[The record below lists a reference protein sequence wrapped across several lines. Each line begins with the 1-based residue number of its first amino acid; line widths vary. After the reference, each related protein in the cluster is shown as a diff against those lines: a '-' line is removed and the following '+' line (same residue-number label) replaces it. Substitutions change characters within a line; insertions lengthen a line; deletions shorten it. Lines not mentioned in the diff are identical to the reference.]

1 MSKPSHTDP
10 REMVETAFLAS
21 TTAMLFLINY
31 YFPLGPLLRML
42 FPLPTA
48 LAYLRWNGRAAWM
61 SMVVT
66 ALLLAILMGPTR
78 SIQYMI
84 PHGLVGVT
92 LGYLW
97 KRDFPW
103 SGSLSI
109 ATMIGS
115 LGSAFQFAF
124 ISILLGENVWN
135 YSIVQITGLL
145 NWLMQLFGSLEQP
158 DFATIQ
164 VFAIAAIIFSN
175 FAYQLLVHLVAWIVL
190 DRLGNPIPTP
200 PKWIE
205 SLLA

>member
-1 MSKPSHTDP
+1 MTKSPHTDP

-31 YFPLGPLLRML
+31 YFPIGPLLRML

-61 SMVVT
+61 SMIVT

-84 PHGLVGVT
+84 PHGIVGVT

-109 ATMIGS
+109 ATVIGS
-115 LGSAFQFAF
+115 FGSFFQFAF
-124 ISILLGENVWN
+124 VSLLLGENVWN
-135 YSIVQITGLL
+135 YSIVQITGFL
-145 NWLMQLFGSLEQP
+145 NWGMQLFGSLEQP

-164 VFAIAAIIFSN
+164 LFAISAIILSN
-175 FAYQLLVHLVAWIVL
+175 FGYQLLVHTVAWIVL
-190 DRLGNPIPTP
+190 DRLGNPIPSP